1 MITSVS
7 EIKEIHEK
15 AGGLWFSTK
24 TMLWWRTRICAS
36 GQVFGGRFFVTSD
49 KPLYNS
55 DRRWSVRDFDLDEP
69 VSIVTISQHA
79 TYSAALSA
87 AKCYTRNRSVNQ
99 TTQEV

>member
-24 TMLWWRTRICAS
+24 TMSWWRTRICAS

-49 KPLYNS
+49 KPFTTAN
-55 DRRWSVRDFDLDEP
+55 RRWSVRDFDPDEP
-69 VSIVTISQHA
+69 VSIVTTSEHA
-79 TYSAALSA
+79 TLGAALSA
-87 AKCYTRNRSVNQ
+87 AKCYARNRSVNQ